1 MKVSRH
7 LFTAFVL
14 TVLTLAACN
23 NDDAMQGGD
32 TLPEGAVH
40 ITAGIE
46 GVQTRAPQ
54 LNADGAGSFGPAD
67 EWGMYTFTGG
77 ATSPAYNNENI
88 AYKADNSNPLYWK
101 DLSETKMVT
110 FSAYYPRI
118 TENIANP
125 AAYLYTP
132 EAWRNTDDLL
142 HATAMASKGRTV
154 ALMFKHL
161 MHRLVV
167 ELVAGEG
174 MEGVDLSSA
183 LINSAAKDNAPTMRA
198 DVEVNLLT
206 GAVTYDK
213 ATSSVVL
220 SNGGNGNA
228 DWKVAPQDL
237 TAGEEWLKITVGGDV
252 WYYNVPVDL
261 NTATPGNQ
269 TRLES
274 GKRLTI
280 KLTLKKNQQT
290 GKNEVELTASE
301 ISGWGDGGTI
311 TDEVVIGG
319 TTSGVTTY
327 EALLAALKTGG
338 TSADAPTLVTLGSDV
353 TIPAGG
359 DLFNTP
365 SMTDNGYFKID
376 GGGHTLTW
384 EKDSYYFLGNGNITD
399 DAVYIEFANINLV
412 QQDLHMGAVICM
424 YNGKIALSG
433 NVTLNGGGMIMVYG
447 KESVLELGDGSE
459 LSYAAGSSL
468 CASVRNGATL
478 VLNGGTTAAET
489 YIDLGYNLAS
499 LVSYPLISVSKAL
512 TGDVHLRL
520 GLSGVTPIAQGT
532 GGYQLT
538 QTDCDWLKVNPESSV
553 SLYGEQMRKYGDK
566 FELYLASKDSQIK
579 LRRKNL
585 PSGISGNLDMTG
597 MTAEKA
603 KSAIEDALDAEFT
616 ELKLTG
622 ELSKIGM
629 GGNWGAFANN
639 PRITKCDLSGVTDW
653 GTPATLPE
661 RTFLNCTALQ
671 EVVLPNDVQVIGVN
685 AFYGCAALTTVNLS
699 QVTRIEQCAF
709 RGCTSLEA
717 LTLDNVAAIDLEA
730 FFGCASLQTLELPKC
745 TELANYMVTGC
756 SSLTRIEVTAAGNFV
771 HIGSDEDIEHGAIF
785 LNRTPVHSGEYAF
798 NPAKCDLVLNAD
810 KHPDD
815 GTALPK
821 ATTNDEWT
829 VGADARPMKWKSIA
843 FQQ

>member
-14 TVLTLAACN
+14 TALTLAACN

-67 EWGMYTFTGG
+67 EWGMYTFTGS

-132 EAWRNTDDLL
+132 EAWSNTDDLL
-142 HATAMASKGRTV
+142 HATATTSKGRTV
-154 ALMFKHL
+154 ELIFKHL

-167 ELVAGEG
+167 ELVAGDG

-183 LINSAAKDNAPTMRA
+183 LINSAAKDNAPTMFA

-206 GAVTYDK
+206 GAVTYGK

-220 SNGGNGNA
+220 SNEGNGNA

-280 KLTLKKNQQT
+280 NLTLKKNQQT

-311 TDEVVIGG
+311 TDEVAIGG

-338 TSADAPTLVTLGSDV
+338 TSADAPTLVTLGSDI
-353 TIPAGG
+353 TIPTGG
-359 DLFNTP
+359 DNNTP

-384 EKDSYYFLGNGNITD
+384 EKDSY
-399 DAVYIEFANINLV
+399 
-412 QQDLHMGAVICM
+412 
-424 YNGKIALSG
+424 
-433 NVTLNGGGMIMVYG
+433 
-447 KESVLELGDGSE
+447 
-459 LSYAAGSSL
+459 
-468 CASVRNGATL
+468 
-478 VLNGGTTAAET
+478 
-489 YIDLGYNLAS
+489 
-499 LVSYPLISVSKAL
+499 
-512 TGDVHLRL
+512 
-520 GLSGVTPIAQGT
+520 
-532 GGYQLT
+532 
-538 QTDCDWLKVNPESSV
+538 
-553 SLYGEQMRKYGDK
+553 
-566 FELYLASKDSQIK
+566 
-579 LRRKNL
+579 
-585 PSGISGNLDMTG
+585 
-597 MTAEKA
+597 
-603 KSAIEDALDAEFT
+603 
-616 ELKLTG
+616 
-622 ELSKIGM
+622 
-629 GGNWGAFANN
+629 
-639 PRITKCDLSGVTDW
+639 
-653 GTPATLPE
+653 
-661 RTFLNCTALQ
+661 
-671 EVVLPNDVQVIGVN
+671 
-685 AFYGCAALTTVNLS
+685 
-699 QVTRIEQCAF
+699 
-709 RGCTSLEA
+709 
-717 LTLDNVAAIDLEA
+717 
-730 FFGCASLQTLELPKC
+730 
-745 TELANYMVTGC
+745 
-756 SSLTRIEVTAAGNFV
+756 
-771 HIGSDEDIEHGAIF
+771 
-785 LNRTPVHSGEYAF
+785 
-798 NPAKCDLVLNAD
+798 
-810 KHPDD
+810 
-815 GTALPK
+815 
-821 ATTNDEWT
+821 
-829 VGADARPMKWKSIA
+829 
-843 FQQ
+843 

>member
-1 MKVSRH
+1 M
-7 LFTAFVL
+7 
-14 TVLTLAACN
+14 
-23 NDDAMQGGD
+23 
-32 TLPEGAVH
+32 
-40 ITAGIE
+40 
-46 GVQTRAPQ
+46 
-54 LNADGAGSFGPAD
+54 
-67 EWGMYTFTGG
+67 
-77 ATSPAYNNENI
+77 
-88 AYKADNSNPLYWK
+88 
-101 DLSETKMVT
+101 
-110 FSAYYPRI
+110 
-118 TENIANP
+118 
-125 AAYLYTP
+125 
-132 EAWRNTDDLL
+132 
-142 HATAMASKGRTV
+142 
-154 ALMFKHL
+154 
-161 MHRLVV
+161 
-167 ELVAGEG
+167 
-174 MEGVDLSSA
+174 
-183 LINSAAKDNAPTMRA
+183 
-198 DVEVNLLT
+198 
-206 GAVTYDK
+206 
-213 ATSSVVL
+213 
-220 SNGGNGNA
+220 
-228 DWKVAPQDL
+228 
-237 TAGEEWLKITVGGDV
+237 
-252 WYYNVPVDL
+252 
-261 NTATPGNQ
+261 
-269 TRLES
+269 
-274 GKRLTI
+274 
-280 KLTLKKNQQT
+280 
-290 GKNEVELTASE
+290 
-301 ISGWGDGGTI
+301 
-311 TDEVVIGG
+311 
-319 TTSGVTTY
+319 
-327 EALLAALKTGG
+327 
-338 TSADAPTLVTLGSDV
+338 
-353 TIPAGG
+353 
-359 DLFNTP
+359 
-365 SMTDNGYFKID
+365 
-376 GGGHTLTW
+376 
-384 EKDSYYFLGNGNITD
+384 
-399 DAVYIEFANINLV
+399 
-412 QQDLHMGAVICM
+412 
-424 YNGKIALSG
+424 
-433 NVTLNGGGMIMVYG
+433 
-447 KESVLELGDGSE
+447 
-459 LSYAAGSSL
+459 
-468 CASVRNGATL
+468 
-478 VLNGGTTAAET
+478 
-489 YIDLGYNLAS
+489 
-499 LVSYPLISVSKAL
+499 
-512 TGDVHLRL
+512 HLRL

-597 MTAEKA
+597 MTAEEA

-639 PRITKCDLSGVTDW
+639 PRITKCDLSGVTNW

-709 RGCTSLEA
+709 RECTSLET

-730 FFGCASLQTLELPKC
+730 FFGCASLQALELPKC

-771 HIGSDEDIEHGAIF
+771 HIGSDEDIERGAIF